1 MAPKRLRCFV
11 VGCNN
16 EHSSRHLLP
25 LFVKGTHPPIYLHAS
40 IFARIIRDPA
50 SPTEEVSVS
59 FLMNLCKSPFLIMC
73 LLASFTMNAAKVY
86 RLSESGSEE
95 RGGVSR
101 AHLILKQHAKKQ
113 LAVDRADFDRVKTVL
128 FYTTIE
134 NF

>member
-1 MAPKRLRCFV
+1 
-11 VGCNN
+11 
-16 EHSSRHLLP
+16 
-25 LFVKGTHPPIYLHAS
+25 
-40 IFARIIRDPA
+40 
-50 SPTEEVSVS
+50 
-59 FLMNLCKSPFLIMC
+59 MC

-95 RGGVSR
+95 RGGGVSR
-101 AHLILKQHAKKQ
+101 AHLILKQHAIKQ